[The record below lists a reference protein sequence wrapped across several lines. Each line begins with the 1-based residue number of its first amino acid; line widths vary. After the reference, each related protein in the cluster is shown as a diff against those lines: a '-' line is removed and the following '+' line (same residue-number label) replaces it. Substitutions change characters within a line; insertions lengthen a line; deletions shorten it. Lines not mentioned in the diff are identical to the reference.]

1 MSKRVLIYESLAL
14 GHRAYYTQVL
24 AEGLIAS
31 GFDVTLAM
39 PAQEIESPEGA
50 CTVQTL
56 LGQLPIHSIPSIEP
70 TLDWKWSQRRFQQI
84 VAVANQLQPDHLYIP
99 SADGI
104 AQVWGS
110 QLRPGR
116 CFPRQTVVE
125 GLMMRAT
132 SAYPSETIKQ
142 SVIKRLNTKL
152 VMRSP
157 WHRLHYLD
165 PLSMRALSRTTN
177 RKFAGRLRLLPEA
190 IEPLS
195 VSNRATAIKILGL
208 REFEG
213 KFITCP
219 GEVDERK
226 GSDLLIQAFQVANLG
241 PTVRLILAGR
251 HSAKIRHLLAND
263 YRQLVIE
270 NRIISIDRFATNAE
284 FDCLFAIADLV
295 ATPYSRHMGSSSI
308 VIRGAHAGKKIL
320 ASNWG
325 WVGWATQNFSLGVTC
340 DVNNVPAF
348 AEAIKQGIQ
357 ASGPDLKTDRQLF
370 LQYHTL
376 ANHQSH
382 WLALIRE
389 LTGLPAQTII
399 AFPFPSCKSSGS
411 VRLG

>member
-1 MSKRVLIYESLAL
+1 MGQRVLIYESLAL

-24 AEGLIAS
+24 AEALIAS

-39 PAQEIESPEGA
+39 PAQEIDSPEGA
-50 CTVQTL
+50 CTVQKL
-56 LGQLPIHSIPSIEP
+56 LGQLPVHSIPSIEP

-104 AQVWGS
+104 SQVWGS
-110 QLRPGR
+110 RLRPGR

-125 GLMMRAT
+125 GLMMRAP
-132 SAYPSETIKQ
+132 SAYPSVSIQQ
-142 SVIKRLNTKL
+142 SAIKRLNTKL
-152 VMRSP
+152 VMRTP

-165 PLSMRALSRTTN
+165 PLSVKALSRTTN
-177 RKFAGRLRLLPEA
+177 RKFVGRLRLLPEA

-195 VSNRATAIKILGL
+195 VSNRDSAREILGL
-208 REFEG
+208 RKFEG

-226 GSDLLIQAFQVANLG
+226 GSDLLIQAFQLANLD
-241 PTVRLILAGR
+241 PTVRLILLGR
-251 HSAKIRHLLAND
+251 HSAKIRHLLADD
-263 YRQLVIE
+263 YRQLVID

-284 FDCLFAIADLV
+284 FDCLFAIADLI
-295 ATPYSRHMGSSSI
+295 ATPYPRHMGSSSI
-308 VIRGAHAGKKIL
+308 VIRSAHAGKKIL

-357 ASGPDLKTDRQLF
+357 VPGPDLKADHQLF

-399 AFPFPSCKSSGS
+399 DFPFPSCQSSGS
-411 VRLG
+411 VCLG